1 MSAILELRS
10 LSAFYDKAQVLFDVD
25 MTVQRGELVA
35 VLGRNGVGKTTLLKA
50 VMGIEVTKS
59 GKVLFDGRDVTSL
72 PTHKIASL
80 GIAYVPDYTGLIP
93 GIKVA
98 DNLRLAVG
106 SKRLDLQLA
115 RQVYPQIEELLERRA
130 DTLSGGERKIVAV
143 IRALMMQPKLVL
155 LDEPTEGVSPIIASK
170 IYSMLAEM
178 KDRGMSLLVV
188 EQGTR
193 FSQITQLADRAL
205 IMVNGRI
212 VYEGS
217 RNKVLSEIETV
228 RSLLA
233 LG

>member
-1 MSAILELRS
+1 MVR
-10 LSAFYDKAQVLFDVD
+10 
-25 MTVQRGELVA
+25 RGELVA

-50 VMGIEVTKS
+50 IMGIEVTKT
-59 GKVLFDGRDVTSL
+59 GKVFFDGHEITNL
-72 PTHKIASL
+72 PTHRIASL

-115 RQVYPQIEELLERRA
+115 KQVYPQIEELLERRA

-143 IRALMMQPKLVL
+143 IRALMMRPKLVL
-155 LDEPTEGVSPIIASK
+155 LDEPTEGVSPVIASK
-170 IYSMLAEM
+170 IYSMLADM
-178 KDRGMSLLVV
+178 KERGMSLLVV

-217 RNKVLSEIETV
+217 RDKVLSEIETV
-228 RSLLA
+228 RSLIA